1 MLAPGGTVASAAMPH
16 ASVRAKT
23 RTLPAAL
30 LFTAAI
36 ASASE
41 PASGTFT
48 ASRSCEA
55 FQSFRKSTNPGD
67 VRTTPGTAYPVREV
81 NGPDR
86 RWLRIDVAGSQRW
99 VAADCGTAS
108 VEAAAATSR
117 SGGGGQCN
125 IAGEFDSYVLAV
137 SWQPGFCEHVKYQ
150 GTKPECDR
158 LADRRLVV
166 THLTLHGLWPNR
178 QSCGTRYG
186 ACPGPQ
192 LDLRP
197 DTLALVR
204 PWMPNFQYEQAFG
217 RHEWNKHGT
226 CTPMDDDTYFRRA
239 VAAVKTLD
247 ASAAGRYIAAN
258 AGGAISRKAF
268 YERVVADTGRPQAV
282 NAITLLCTNK
292 QLFEVRV
299 KLPVDFKEGGSL
311 DQLLGPTLPATR
323 PSDSKECRG
332 DEILVEA
339 GGR

>member
-1 MLAPGGTVASAAMPH
+1 MLAPGGAVASAAMPH
-16 ASVRAKT
+16 ALFRV
-23 RTLPAAL
+23 LPASV
-30 LFTAAI
+30 LFIAAS

-55 FQSFRKSTNPGD
+55 FQSFRKGTNPGD
-67 VRTTPGTAYPVREV
+67 VRTAAGTAYPVREV

-86 RWLRIDVAGSQRW
+86 RWLRIDVAGGPRW
-99 VAADCGTAS
+99 VSADCGTAS
-108 VEAAAATSR
+108 VEAAAAAPR
-117 SGGGGQCN
+117 SGGGQCN

-186 ACPGPQ
+186 ACPGPA

-197 DTLALVR
+197 DTLAVVR

-247 ASAAGRYIAAN
+247 ASAPGRYIATH
-258 AGGAISRKAF
+258 AGGSISRKAF
-268 YERVVADTGRPQAV
+268 YERVVVDTGRAEAV

-299 KLPVDFKEGGSL
+299 KLPVDFQEGGSL
-311 DQLLGPTLPATR
+311 GQLLGPALPAARTA
-323 PSDSKECRG
+323 DSKECRG

>member
-1 MLAPGGTVASAAMPH
+1 MSLPSFLVTCAALWCCTTVA
-16 ASVRAKT
+16 V
-23 RTLPAAL
+23 
-30 LFTAAI
+30 
-36 ASASE
+36 ASE
-41 PASGTFT
+41 PATGTFT
-48 ASRSCEA
+48 ATRSCEA
-55 FQSFRKSTNPGD
+55 FQSFRKGTNPGD
-67 VRTTPGTAYPVREV
+67 VRTSPGTAYSVREV

-86 RWLRIDVAGSQRW
+86 RWLRVDVGGTARW
-99 VAADCGTAS
+99 VSADCGTAS
-108 VEAAAATSR
+108 VEAASASPRTS
-117 SGGGGQCN
+117 GGQCN

-137 SWQPGFCEHVKYQ
+137 SWQPGFCEHVKYN

-166 THLTLHGLWPNR
+166 NHLTLHGLWPNR

-186 ACPGPQ
+186 ACAGPA

-226 CTPMDDDTYFRRA
+226 CTAMDDDTYFRRA
-239 VAAVKTLD
+239 VTAVKTLD
-247 ASAAGRYIAAN
+247 ASAPGRYIATN
-258 AGGAISRKAF
+258 AGRAISRKVF
-268 YERVVADTGRPQAV
+268 YERVVADTGRPLAV

-299 KLPVDFKEGGSL
+299 KLPVDFQEGASL
-311 DQLLGPTLPATR
+311 DQLLGPSLPATR
-323 PSDSKECRG
+323 PADPKECRG